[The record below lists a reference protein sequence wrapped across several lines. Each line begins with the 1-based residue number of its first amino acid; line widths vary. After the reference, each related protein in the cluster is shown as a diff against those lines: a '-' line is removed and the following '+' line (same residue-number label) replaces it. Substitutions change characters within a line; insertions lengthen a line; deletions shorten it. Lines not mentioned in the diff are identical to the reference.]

1 MSLAVQETPSPPS
14 PSSSSSPPPK
24 KPKRCRYWTDLIPRR
39 RKIVVAVRTTAPHPH
54 SLESS
59 HGLSWTRVGLLGKG
73 AFGSVYFA
81 KSNQDQNSHL
91 PLQMAV
97 KSALTDDSSSLQYEK
112 QILTELQ
119 DSPHVV
125 HCYGDEITQM
135 GDGNQVYNLLL
146 EFCGGLSLKRTIR
159 ISPGGRLS
167 DSDIKCYARDVLEGL
182 AYVHSR
188 GYIHCDIKPD
198 NILLVPGGEGKKGR
212 KFVAKLADFGLAKV
226 ADGLADSELRGTYMF
241 MSPELV
247 ESKVVDFPADI
258 WAFGCTLVEM
268 MTGKSAWDYS
278 DVEDLLY
285 VIGESDELP
294 NLPSSI
300 CESEDATDFFGRC
313 LCRNAS
319 FRWSAEMLLDHPFLS
334 I

>member
-1 MSLAVQETPSPPS
+1 MYEPTAS
-14 PSSSSSPPPK
+14 
-24 KPKRCRYWTDLIPRR
+24 RGRFDLVLRNAIDFESVTNFHKFCCDYRNPYSIFHEIGSASFLRR
-39 RKIVVAVRTTAPHPH
+39 
-54 SLESS
+54 
-59 HGLSWTRVGLLGKG
+59 
-73 AFGSVYFA
+73 
-81 KSNQDQNSHL
+81 
-91 PLQMAV
+91 MMM
-97 KSALTDDSSSLQYEK
+97 EK
-112 QILTELQ
+112 QILSELQ

-135 GDGNQVYNLLL
+135 GDGNQL
-146 EFCGGLSLKRTIR
+146 ERTIR

-167 DSDIKCYARDVLEGL
+167 DSDVKCYARDVLEGL

-198 NILLVPGGEGKKGR
+198 NILLVPAGEGKRGR

-313 LCRNAS
+313 LCRNAG